1 MAFHS
6 QFDCYRGY
14 LNSIGESK
22 VLQYA
27 VSSTVLLH
35 VLLCY
40 VMTVQ
45 LNLGVMGVSF
55 STMITIICNNLF
67 VTIYSWKVN
76 EYSVSPLPYNY
87 RTLLTPSE
95 VGVYL
100 GISLP
105 SILMLLAEWA
115 SVEILI
121 MMSASISMGAV
132 SAMSISYTY
141 HNLVYQFPYGF

>member
-1 MAFHS
+1 
-6 QFDCYRGY
+6 
-14 LNSIGESK
+14 
-22 VLQYA
+22 
-27 VSSTVLLH
+27 
-35 VLLCY
+35 
-40 VMTVQ
+40 
-45 LNLGVMGVSF
+45 
-55 STMITIICNNLF
+55 MITIICNNLF

-76 EYSVSPLPYNY
+76 EYSVSLLPYNY
-87 RTLLTPSE
+87 RNLLTPSE

-121 MMSASISMGAV
+121 MISASISMGAV